1 MDYFWILNKHGYQ
14 VSYRQNIREVNKTSF
29 ALICMISTKVFFF
42 NTPLTESR
50 TLSYQNSAI
59 HRIPKRVIPIRVL
72 IQISHVLYHTS
83 QLHCLK
89 YRTYCTI
96 PLSYIVLLHNQT
108 NHYKVST
115 CQRKIVILSANL
127 VIISKRHI
135 FNICKCVL
143 RCVSVVVIMMN
154 GRCICVS

>member
-1 MDYFWILNKHGYQ
+1 MYTICPYIRDIHIYKRFKLVSNMLTFNVRKYVVSKIKVDYFWILNKHGYQ

-50 TLSYQNSAI
+50 TLSYQISAI
-59 HRIPKRVIPIRVL
+59 HRISKRVIPIRVL

-96 PLSYIVLLHNQT
+96 PLSYIVSNIA
-108 NHYKVST
+108 
-115 CQRKIVILSANL
+115 RIVPYLSARSEEHTSEL
-127 VIISKRHI
+127 
-135 FNICKCVL
+135 
-143 RCVSVVVIMMN
+143 
-154 GRCICVS
+154 